1 MFWGRQ
7 IVVFLAI
14 VTVLYGTT
22 NVFPIAR
29 YSDALRTFAARQ
41 GVETTW
47 EPARHTYAGRGQEQG
62 TSYTAKEGLYASI
75 DD

>member
-29 YSDALRTFAARQ
+29 YQDALRTFAAQ
-41 GVETTW
+41 QAVETTW
-47 EPARHTYAGRGQEQG
+47 EPPRHTYAGRGQPQA
-62 TSYTAKEGLYASI
+62 TSYTAKEGIYASP
-75 DD
+75 D